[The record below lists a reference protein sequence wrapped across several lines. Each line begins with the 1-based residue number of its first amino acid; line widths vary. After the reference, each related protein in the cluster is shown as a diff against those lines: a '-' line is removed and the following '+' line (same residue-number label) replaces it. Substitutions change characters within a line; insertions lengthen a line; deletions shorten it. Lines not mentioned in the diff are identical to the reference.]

1 MKLVRNLIIVLFCW
15 WCSSV
20 LADAHGLVN
29 AMEKRVTVATST
41 HNPPF
46 NFDKPNAKLLLQE
59 ILPPG
64 QDSERLQGYS
74 LDILRE
80 SFHEMGY
87 TIELHVY
94 PWPRAFDEVKKG
106 NLDILFPTGFNEER
120 TQFFQYSHEPINH
133 VEFLIYVKP
142 SSTLVWNGLD
152 SLDGLLIG
160 VLRGWNY
167 GPKWQ
172 TRDRI
177 VKYEIN
183 EILQGFYMLDHGHV
197 DGLAGYKLN
206 FDYALKQANK
216 KQRFKQLPVFDSTDE
231 YAVTAKNHPHGKQL
245 LTDFDEGKRRIIENG
260 TFLRITNKW
269 QGTEEAHIR
278 K

>member
-1 MKLVRNLIIVLFCW
+1 MMRVGNLVLVILCCRAVFADDIVLATHA
-15 WCSSV
+15 V
-20 LADAHGLVN
+20 
-29 AMEKRVTVATST
+29 EKYVTVATST

-46 NFDKPNAKLLLQE
+46 NFDKPKAKTLLKEVLA
-59 ILPPG
+59 PG

-80 SFHEMGY
+80 SYHEMGY

-120 TQFFQYSHEPINH
+120 THFFHYSQEPINH

-142 SSTLVWNGLD
+142 NSSIQWQGLESLNGM
-152 SLDGLLIG
+152 LIG

-167 GPKWQ
+167 GPKWKAQ
-172 TRDRI
+172 TRI
-177 VKYEIN
+177 VKYETN
-183 EILQGFYMLDHGHV
+183 EILQGFSMLDHGHL
-197 DGLAGYKLN
+197 DGLVGYEIN
-206 FDYALKQANK
+206 FDYALQQANK
-216 KQRFKQLPVFDSTDE
+216 TQRYKKLPVFDSTDE
-231 YAVTAKNHPHGKQL
+231 FAVAAKHHPKAKKL
-245 LTDFDEGKRRIIENG
+245 LAEFDEGKRRIIEKGIFN
-260 TFLRITNKW
+260 RIASKW
-269 QGTEEAHIR
+269 QGTERAQIQ